1 MVHGGRRFTE
11 PVLVSDE
18 VVAALRTLAPLAPL
32 HNPANVEGIVRA
44 QVAFPGIPHVAVFD
58 TGFHRTLPPEAYTYA
73 VPPAWRDE
81 HHVRRYGFHGSSYAW
96 VARRTAALLG
106 RDPADVRMVVL
117 HLGNGA
123 SACAVDGGRSVE
135 TSMGLSP
142 VEGLVMGTRSGD
154 VDPALAGYL
163 SRVAG
168 LSAEDYDRALNRE
181 SGLLGLAGVSDF
193 RTLEERRS
201 AGDADAALAFD
212 VTVHRLRKYV
222 GAYAAVLGRLDALAF
237 TGGIGERS
245 PALRAAVVDGLGV
258 LGLRLDP
265 AANADGGGPA
275 ERLVSAPDS
284 SARCGSCPPTRSGRS
299 RGPPWR
305 CSGCRTRSERP
316 AGEQATPG
324 RPGQARR
331 WTGNGPCAVARPCS
345 SRALSGLIAC
355 SWSAPPS
362 SATPTRRSATCRDA
376 DGVQH
381 RQLDERSTPLSRSA
395 TRTGAGIRERPAS
408 VERSTGAPRVRISP
422 LIRRRQPE
430 AARTLRSQSVS
441 GP

>member
-1 MVHGGRRFTE
+1 MSGHAHVLVVNAGSSSLKYQVIDASSGETRAVGQVSEIGGASRHTHTAGGVRHDVAVDCADHAAAFALARASLAEQSSAPDGDDVVAVGHRVVHGGRRFTE

-18 VVAALRTLAPLAPL
+18 VVVALRTLSPLAPL

-44 QVAFPGIPHVAVFD
+44 QASFPGIPHVAVFD

-154 VDPALAGYL
+154 VDPALGGYL
-163 SRVAG
+163 ARVAG

-193 RTLEERRS
+193 RTLQERRS

-245 PALRAAVVDGLGV
+245 PELRAAVVDGLGV
-258 LGLRLDP
+258 LGLALDP
-265 AANADGGGPA
+265 AANADGGGPT
-275 ERLVSAPDS
+275 ERLVSTPDS
-284 SARCGSCPPTRSGRS
+284 SGQVWVVPTDEEQEIAR
-299 RGPPWR
+299 
-305 CSGCRTRSERP
+305 
-316 AGEQATPG
+316 ATVEVLGLPH
-324 RPGQARR
+324 
-331 WTGNGPCAVARPCS
+331 
-345 SRALSGLIAC
+345 AL
-355 SWSAPPS
+355 
-362 SATPTRRSATCRDA
+362 
-376 DGVQH
+376 
-381 RQLDERSTPLSRSA
+381 
-395 TRTGAGIRERPAS
+395 
-408 VERSTGAPRVRISP
+408 
-422 LIRRRQPE
+422 
-430 AARTLRSQSVS
+430 
-441 GP
+441 

>member
-1 MVHGGRRFTE
+1 MSGHAHVLVVNAGSSSLKYQVIDASSGETRAVGQVSEIGGTSRHTHTAGGVRHDVAVDCADHAAAFALARASLAEQSSAPDGDDVVAVGHRVVHGGRRFTE

-18 VVAALRTLAPLAPL
+18 VVVALRTLSPLAPL
-32 HNPANVEGIVRA
+32 HNPANIEGIVRA
-44 QVAFPGIPHVAVFD
+44 QAAFPGIPHVAVFD

-154 VDPALAGYL
+154 VDPALGGYL
-163 SRVAG
+163 ARVAG

-193 RTLEERRS
+193 RTLQERRS

-212 VTVHRLRKYV
+212 VAVHRLRKYV
-222 GAYAAVLGRLDALAF
+222 GAYAAVLGRLDALVF

-245 PALRAAVVDGLGV
+245 PDVRAAVVDGLGV
-258 LGLRLDP
+258 LGLLLDP
-265 AANADGGGPA
+265 VANADGGGPA

-284 SARCGSCPPTRSGRS
+284 SGQVWVVPTDEEQEIAR
-299 RGPPWR
+299 
-305 CSGCRTRSERP
+305 
-316 AGEQATPG
+316 ATVEVLGLPH
-324 RPGQARR
+324 
-331 WTGNGPCAVARPCS
+331 
-345 SRALSGLIAC
+345 AL
-355 SWSAPPS
+355 
-362 SATPTRRSATCRDA
+362 
-376 DGVQH
+376 
-381 RQLDERSTPLSRSA
+381 
-395 TRTGAGIRERPAS
+395 
-408 VERSTGAPRVRISP
+408 
-422 LIRRRQPE
+422 
-430 AARTLRSQSVS
+430 
-441 GP
+441 